1 MEKVINHLLLCSP
14 GFRVPRLEGQLLLA
28 DRACLE
34 AGDSLPGWPLVT
46 AASGAIL
53 PYHVGPF
60 SHFSNKLSART
71 DIIRQKATF
80 FEFCIGQG
88 VLKSFYFSHCF
99 FCCCCVWQTLPC
111 NLQRP
116 SSQGLYISYP
126 FLKVLLFLVCY

>member
-1 MEKVINHLLLCSP
+1 MEKVINHPSLCSP

-71 DIIRQKATF
+71 DIIRQKATL
-80 FEFCIGQG
+80 FEFCVGKG
-88 VLKSFYFSHCF
+88 VLKSFYFSHSVF
-99 FCCCCVWQTLPC
+99 FVVVVC
-111 NLQRP
+111 
-116 SSQGLYISYP
+116 G
-126 FLKVLLFLVCY
+126 KLFLAIYNVHLPKVFTYPIHF